1 MDLSALHTPLTRR
14 ARYGRL
20 ALRAAAAGLVA
31 AGVLVVSLLG
41 VIRVTVLEHDWYD
54 SVLERQRAYHRV
66 YDEVLVDPRLADIRG
81 DLLARL
87 PVPPNQIS
95 SNLRLALPPATLR
108 GMTDTQVR
116 GIVAYLRGDEDELHF
131 LIDLKPVANNL
142 AGLAEVFA
150 GDLIGD
156 VPTVTAAN
164 APALVAGVQQALDDL
179 AEGRSPEGLPTLKVP
194 PDAIPAVA
202 DAILKLLPAGTDA
215 ARAELRPAVMAA
227 LESGDAVQ
235 LIGLLVPDAFRDAVE
250 GARAGLAAQ
259 SQDRPFDLLIDIRA
273 RDTAVHLGPLPQI
286 RTLTALSVNGTL
298 TLAVVA
304 VLSGMLLL
312 WLTSAAHRLGRLRA
326 PGAALAAGGLASIA
340 GCLLV
345 RAALPEP
352 FPAGEGSWAPS
363 FRALTADLQAE
374 AVGDFAR
381 LWLLAAAVPLLAGI
395 LLVTAAVTARAQSVP
410 RDAPRAEPAPLSRA
424 RLPNAVAA
432 VSVAAALG
440 LSVFLP
446 VPTGGPPDQ
455 DQRCNGSIELCD
467 RGYDRI
473 AYLTTHNAMSSTS
486 ARFIGPLQ
494 DPNITTQLD
503 LGVRALMLDTYT
515 WESETEIAARL
526 TADDEGGAGRRRILE
541 SLIDRYAPARPGLW
555 LCHSLCRAGAVPLVD
570 TLRTIGAWMRA
581 NPDEVVTFIVQDA
594 ITGEQTVAALEEAG
608 LGPLLATPPKD
619 PDGPWPT
626 LREMIAEDRRL
637 MVFAERAD
645 GPDPRYRNFY
655 RYAMETPYSY
665 TSPQL
670 MNCVE
675 HRGGNGKRLFL
686 MNNFVTDSGGSRPA
700 AARVN
705 ASSFIL
711 DRARRCRAERG
722 RPVNFI
728 AVDYVTI
735 GDALNAVDTL
745 NAARGQDP
753 AKEKTAAAEQAP
765 ETTATAAAP
774 YVRYCAPGSGSGGRQ
789 GSWPPW
795 YGDDGLTAEQPMLAE
810 DPPAEAVIRNRTGAK
825 RGSRAVRLGE
835 SDDAAPQARM
845 GWPPRLRVSAPS
857 PARDRWGRLPT
868 EVTPPSWCDGCRGR
882 PRG

>member
-1 MDLSALHTPLTRR
+1 MPMLPSALHTPLTRR

-20 ALRAAAAGLVA
+20 ALRAVAAGLVA
-31 AGVLVVSLLG
+31 AGILVVSLLG

-66 YDEVLVDPRLADIRG
+66 YDEVLVDPQLADIRG

-108 GMTDTQVR
+108 GMTDTQVQ
-116 GIVAYLRGDEDELHF
+116 GIVAYLRGDEEELHF

-194 PDAIPAVA
+194 PDAIPALA

-227 LESGDAVQ
+227 LETGDAVQ
-235 LIGLLVPDAFRDAVE
+235 LIGLLVPDAFGDAVE

-273 RDTAVHLGPLPQI
+273 QDTSVHLGPLPQI

-298 TLAVVA
+298 TLAGVA

-312 WLTSAAHRLGRLRA
+312 WLTSSAHRLGRLRA
-326 PGAALAAGGLASIA
+326 PGSALASGGLISIA

-352 FPAGEGSWAPS
+352 FPAGEGNWAPS

-374 AVGDFAR
+374 AVGDFSR
-381 LWLLAAAVPLLAGI
+381 LWLLAAAVPVIAGV
-395 LLVTAAVTARAQSVP
+395 LLVTVAVTARARARARAQSVP
-410 RDAPRAEPAPLSRA
+410 RDAARAEPAPLSRA
-424 RLPNAVAA
+424 RMHNAVAA

-440 LSVFLP
+440 LSAFLP

-473 AYLTTHNAMSSTS
+473 AYLTAHNAMSSTS
-486 ARFIGPLQ
+486 AHFIGPLQ

-515 WESETEIAARL
+515 WESGTEIAARL
-526 TADDEGGAGRRRILE
+526 TADDEGGAGRRRMLE

-570 TLRTIGAWMRA
+570 TLRAIGAWMRA

-608 LGPLLATPPKD
+608 LGPLLATPPQD

-655 RYAMETPYSY
+655 RYAMETPFSY
-665 TSPQL
+665 ASPQL
-670 MNCVE
+670 MNCAE
-675 HRGGNGKRLFL
+675 HRGGSGKRLFL

-705 ASSFIL
+705 TSSFIL
-711 DRARRCRAERG
+711 DRARRCRAQRG

-735 GDALNAVDTL
+735 GDALNAVDAL

-753 AKEKTAAAEQAP
+753 EEERAAEEQAP
-765 ETTATAAAP
+765 ETAATAADLEG
-774 YVRYCAPGSGSGGRQ
+774 RSG
-789 GSWPPW
+789 P
-795 YGDDGLTAEQPMLAE
+795 
-810 DPPAEAVIRNRTGAK
+810 
-825 RGSRAVRLGE
+825 
-835 SDDAAPQARM
+835 
-845 GWPPRLRVSAPS
+845 
-857 PARDRWGRLPT
+857 
-868 EVTPPSWCDGCRGR
+868 
-882 PRG
+882 